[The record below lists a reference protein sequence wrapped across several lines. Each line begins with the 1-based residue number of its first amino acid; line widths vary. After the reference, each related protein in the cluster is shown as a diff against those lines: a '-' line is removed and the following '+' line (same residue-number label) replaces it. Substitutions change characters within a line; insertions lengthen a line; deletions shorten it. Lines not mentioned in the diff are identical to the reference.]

1 VWNEDEDEDE
11 DANENENE
19 TTDARVHNVKDGNP
33 M

>member
-1 VWNEDEDEDE
+1 MWNEDEDEDE